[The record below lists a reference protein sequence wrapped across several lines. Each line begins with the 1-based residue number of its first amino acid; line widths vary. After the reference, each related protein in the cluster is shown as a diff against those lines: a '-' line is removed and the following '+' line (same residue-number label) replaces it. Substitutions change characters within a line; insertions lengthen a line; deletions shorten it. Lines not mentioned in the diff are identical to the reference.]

1 MAKKPLSVWAKVS
14 STPRL
19 AVEPAAAGAAA
30 GDVDVA
36 KDCDGWRDDIIR
48 SLRDVDEEAAA
59 AEEASEE
66 AEDVLAPAL
75 APLIPTP
82 PVSANTRI
90 T

>member
-1 MAKKPLSVWAKVS
+1 MAKKPLSIWAKVS

-19 AVEPAAAGAAA
+19 AVEPAAA